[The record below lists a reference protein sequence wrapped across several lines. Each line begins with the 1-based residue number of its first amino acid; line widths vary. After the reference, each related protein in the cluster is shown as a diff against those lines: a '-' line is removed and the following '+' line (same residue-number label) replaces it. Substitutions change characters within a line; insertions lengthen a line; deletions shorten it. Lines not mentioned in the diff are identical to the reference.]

1 MRALFALY
9 NVSWYFQ
16 MIMLNRH
23 TTKVPR
29 VVVVQPADVHARGEH
44 AEATDQRWGRRWTE
58 RAAQGSA
65 YALHGR

>member
-1 MRALFALY
+1 MAMRGYGLTGNLVY
-9 NVSWYFQ
+9 DIY
-16 MIMLNRH
+16 RH

-29 VVVVQPADVHARGEH
+29 VAVLQPTNVHARGEH
-44 AEATDQRWGRRWTE
+44 VEATDQRWGRRWTE